1 MSDLDLSTQDASEK
15 LEDSEET
22 WALKLMNECEQ
33 TMRIPIL
40 DTPYI
45 YVEPVEQLSQPANVE
60 NVEFNH
66 FQYTTAIERQ
76 ISLKAEQTMS
86 TVSNTD
92 KVAQG
97 IWSLFKKKKS
107 LN

>member
-1 MSDLDLSTQDASEK
+1 MSNLDLTTQDASEK

-33 TMRIPIL
+33 AMLIPIL

-45 YVEPVEQLSQPANVE
+45 YVEPIEQLSQPASIESVQ
-60 NVEFNH
+60 FKH

-76 ISLKAEQTMS
+76 ISLKAEQAMS
-86 TVSNTD
+86 AASNTD
-92 KVAQG
+92 KVAQRF
-97 IWSLFKKKKS
+97 WSLFRKKVH
-107 LN
+107 N